1 LKGIIFDIKHFAIHD
16 GPGIRTTIFFK
27 GCPMKCLWC
36 HNPES
41 QRNEPEEIIKER
53 HLDGKEFCVSEILGR
68 WATTREIIE
77 EVEKDNIFYDESGG
91 GVTFSGGEPLM
102 QPLFLEE
109 LLDKCR
115 EKSLHTAMDTCGH
128 VKTSALEQIMNKIDL
143 FLYDLKIMNN
153 EEHKKYT
160 GVSNKL
166 VIENLRMLVE
176 NEKDVII
183 RFPVIPGITA
193 IPENMD
199 AIKSF
204 LVSLSFKGKIDLLPY
219 HHIARNKYRR
229 INREYKLNGT
239 IEPPMEQLKQLK
251 KEFETIGLTVSIGG

>member
-1 LKGIIFDIKHFAIHD
+1 MKGIIFDIKHYAIHD

-27 GCPMKCLWC
+27 GCPMHCLWC

-41 QRNEPEEIIKER
+41 QKNEPEEIIKER
-53 HLDGKEFCVSEILGR
+53 HLDGKAFHVSEILGHM
-68 WATTREIIE
+68 ATTTEIME

-102 QPLFLEE
+102 QPIFLEE

-115 EKSLHTAMDTCGH
+115 EKSLHTALDTCGH
-128 VKTSALEQIMNKIDL
+128 VNFRVFEKIMNKVDL
-143 FLYDLKIMNN
+143 FLYDLKIMND

-160 GVSNKL
+160 GVSNRL
-166 VIENLRMLVE
+166 VIENLRMLVK

-183 RFPVIPGITA
+183 RFPVIPGITDTG
-193 IPENMD
+193 ENID
-199 AIKSF
+199 ALKLL

-219 HHIARNKYRR
+219 HHIARNKYQR
-229 INREYKLNGT
+229 INREYKLNG
-239 IEPPMEQLKQLK
+239 IVEPTVEQLKQLK
-251 KEFETIGLTVSIGG
+251 EEFEMIGLTVGIGG